1 MPSLCGKEAGMTKAE
16 FLSRVEADR
25 LAKAKAKREAE
36 SAVIYYYSEKKH
48 KRACAK
54 KRRIYG

>member
-1 MPSLCGKEAGMTKAE
+1 MTKAE

-25 LAKAKAKREAE
+25 LAKAKSKREAE